1 MSFQT
6 VTMTLLDG
14 FLLNIELFAVTLVLS
29 LPLGLVVSFGT
40 MSRFKPLSLLV
51 RLYVYI
57 MRSTPLMLQ
66 LAVVFYLPG
75 IVFGPGH
82 SLGRMGAAV
91 LAFVL
96 NYAAY
101 FSEIFRGGIQGVP
114 AGQREAGQVLGMS
127 RSQIFFKV
135 TLLQVVKRIVPPM
148 GNEIITLVKD
158 TSLSN
163 FIMVGEIIKLA
174 KDPFNGFTIVEMG
187 LMAGFSLFGKNV
199 FNIWPIILGT
209 WLYAR
214 YQKEPF
220 SKYASVALLATALA
234 PLVSYMALGSVHAS
248 LPLGVFTGI
257 LVGFL
262 LPSLSAY
269 TYKIQNGMN
278 LYNMGFACGLFAM
291 MVVPIL
297 TAFGD
302 KPDSVLYWSTGLNF
316 ELSLACGALCVVFIL
331 IGTFGCGDPA
341 WAVWAGY
348 RRLLSTTGRAPNDY
362 LRMFGAGPVM
372 VNIGINGLIGIAYVL
387 LVGGDL
393 NGPTLGGIFT
403 IMGFSAFGKHP
414 RNIIPVMFGV
424 WLGAY
429 GMHYEPN
436 YPALQLAGLF
446 GTTLA
451 PVAGHF
457 GPVCGILAGFIHS
470 ALVLQT
476 GGPVAGLNL
485 YNNGFSGGLIAIVLY
500 PTLTAIIRHRRPKLR
515 DADYYD
521 LFEADQPI
529 NMSTW
534 HTHRPTPEEKA
545 AEAAGRMTDD
555 LPEREGFQRMQKNE
569 KKENG

>member
-1 MSFQT
+1 MNTSRYYQYIFPGTIAFSVVLMLIGLSMGHPEQLLSGLWKI
-6 VTMTLLDG
+6 VTMQDLLITDYIHIAG
-14 FLLNIELFAVTLVLS
+14 PAAAFVNA
-29 LPLGLVVSFGT
+29 GLVT
-40 MSRFKPLSLLV
+40 
-51 RLYVYI
+51 
-57 MRSTPLMLQ
+57 
-66 LAVVFYLPG
+66 
-75 IVFGPGH
+75 
-82 SLGRMGAAV
+82 
-91 LAFVL
+91 
-96 NYAAY
+96 
-101 FSEIFRGGIQGVP
+101 
-114 AGQREAGQVLGMS
+114 
-127 RSQIFFKV
+127 
-135 TLLQVVKRIVPPM
+135 
-148 GNEIITLVKD
+148 IISIL
-158 TSLSN
+158 
-163 FIMVGEIIKLA
+163 IIKLA

-403 IMGFSAFGKHP
+403 IMGFPPSES
-414 RNIIPVMFGV
+414 IP
-424 WLGAY
+424 
-429 GMHYEPN
+429 
-436 YPALQLAGLF
+436 
-446 GTTLA
+446 GTSS
-451 PVAGHF
+451 P
-457 GPVCGILAGFIHS
+457 
-470 ALVLQT
+470 
-476 GGPVAGLNL
+476 
-485 YNNGFSGGLIAIVLY
+485 
-500 PTLTAIIRHRRPKLR
+500 
-515 DADYYD
+515 
-521 LFEADQPI
+521 
-529 NMSTW
+529 
-534 HTHRPTPEEKA
+534 
-545 AEAAGRMTDD
+545 
-555 LPEREGFQRMQKNE
+555 
-569 KKENG
+569 